1 MRPVPT
7 PRDYR
12 PEEGPHKNLP
22 FLEVPVL
29 EMLPDNG
36 EDEDRRPTEGNEKSR
51 ERDPAWSQKG

>member
-51 ERDPAWSQKG
+51 ERDPA